1 MAVSLI
7 RTAILYIVVMIAV
20 RIMGKRQVGELQNSE
35 LVITL
40 LISNL
45 AAIPM
50 QETGVPL
57 ISGLIPILV
66 LVVCELLVS
75 TGMLKMK
82 WLRTLVCGHPVVV
95 VRNGKLEQNA
105 MKQLRFTV
113 EDLMEAL
120 RLKDVFDLS
129 TVDFAAVETNGQLSV
144 LVKADQSPPTAQDL
158 NISVKNNGISV
169 VVVSNGKLCSDS
181 LALCGKTEKWV
192 LKQVEA
198 EKLTMD
204 EVFLMT
210 ADRGSGYYLIK
221 RSSDL

>member
-1 MAVSLI
+1 MTVSLI

-75 TGMLKMK
+75 SGMLKMK
-82 WLRTLVCGHPVVV
+82 WFRNLVCGHPVVV
-95 VRNGKLEQNA
+95 VRNGKLQQKA

-113 EDLMEAL
+113 EDLMEGL

-129 TVDFAAVETNGQLSV
+129 SVEFAAVETNGQLSV
-144 LVKADQSPPTAQDL
+144 LLKPEQSPPTAQDL
-158 NISVKNNGISV
+158 NVAVKNRGISV
-169 VVVSNGKLCSDS
+169 VVISNGKICSDS
-181 LALCGKTEKWV
+181 LELCGKTEKWV
-192 LKQVEA
+192 LKQVES
-198 EKLTMD
+198 EKLD
-204 EVFLMT
+204 LEDVFLMT
-210 ADRGSGYYLIK
+210 ADKSSGYYLIK
-221 RSSDL
+221 RSKDL